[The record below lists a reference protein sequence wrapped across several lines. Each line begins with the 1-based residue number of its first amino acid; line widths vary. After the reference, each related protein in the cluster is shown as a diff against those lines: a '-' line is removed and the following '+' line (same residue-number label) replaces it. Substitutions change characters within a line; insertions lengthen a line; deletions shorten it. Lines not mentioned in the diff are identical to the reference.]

1 MWVRG
6 LGRMRTLFEEGDG
19 GSLTALSKLRNDAL
33 VSAHCCFV
41 QIEDEVISF
50 SWNTAIQYGPRPL
63 LPSYIRK

>member
-1 MWVRG
+1 MWIRG
-6 LGRMRTLFEEGDG
+6 LGRMRNLFGEGDD
-19 GSLTALSKLRNDAL
+19 GSSTALSKPRDDAL

-63 LPSYIRK
+63 LPSCIRK